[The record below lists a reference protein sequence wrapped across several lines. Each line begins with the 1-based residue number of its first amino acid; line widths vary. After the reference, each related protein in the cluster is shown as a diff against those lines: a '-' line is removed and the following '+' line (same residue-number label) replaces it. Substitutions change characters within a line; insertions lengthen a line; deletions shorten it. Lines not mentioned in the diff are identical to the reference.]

1 MRLELMQAA
10 ESLIF
15 LLQIPLSEK
24 IMEILVTVQEAPTVR
39 WAIAVLI
46 VLGII
51 LTYLVK
57 QSEQLS
63 SFLKNLLQ
71 IKTQLK
77 DLSDAPVAADLDT
90 QAERAKLLRAFKI
103 KLEKRLTDVLG
114 SDQLIALSYESRPG
128 EVGRF
133 QRIMPEP
140 EATPQP
146 EPNFL
151 TRLESLNPLRLWQRP
166 NQPAIELLPN
176 ECMIDV
182 FRREHGRL
190 FILGAPGSG
199 KTTTLLELTKELAAV
214 AEIDAQAPVPIIFE
228 LSNWKDDRQ
237 SIDQWLVAQL
247 KEEFNVEPKVGEHW
261 IATHQI
267 LPLLDGLDE
276 VGAERL
282 PKCVA
287 KLNEFLP
294 GSEPD
299 RQAVVCCRTKEFQ
312 MGESKLTGLNGAVEL
327 QPLSD
332 GQIQTYLTAMG
343 QPSLWERMIKPSAE
357 LRDLARTPLMLTVMA
372 VALVN
377 RPVQTKAELFEAYIE
392 ERFARYES
400 EHGKLLYGR
409 RDTRK
414 YLERLAGQLKA
425 DNQTTF
431 LIEMMQPSWLE
442 TVTQQWAYQ
451 LIGVLILGLIGGM
464 IGVPIFGL
472 IGVLILGL
480 IGGMTGVPIF
490 GVNGEL
496 MGMPIFGQFFGL
508 NIEPIE
514 ILEFSFERVARKVFL
529 KKLIGTLIYVLILQ
543 LILGLIG
550 GLILGMILGLI
561 EGLIL
566 GMILGMILGLIEGL
580 IKGLIGGLKSD
591 ITIRTKPNQGMLAS
605 AKNSLV
611 LTVFGLILAGG
622 LNLSLTAL
630 LPAVISDP
638 DQIRIMIASSMVAA
652 IFLPLFHSGGLACM
666 QHLAL
671 RVVLWRSGAIPRDYA
686 AFLKYTSELRL
697 TRQTGGEFRFFHD
710 LLREHFAQTSHP
722 PEIL

>member
-1 MRLELMQAA
+1 LPPVRLELMQAA
-10 ESLIF
+10 ESFIF
-15 LLQIPLSEK
+15 LPQVPLSEK
-24 IMEILVTVQEAPTVR
+24 IMEILIAVQEAPTVR
-39 WAIAVLI
+39 WAIAVFI
-46 VLGII
+46 VLAVI

-90 QAERAKLLRAFKI
+90 QAERAKLLKAFKI

-166 NQPAIELLPN
+166 NQPAVELPPN
-176 ECMIDV
+176 ESMIDV
-182 FRREHGRL
+182 FRREYGRL

-199 KTTTLLELTKELAAV
+199 KTTTLLELTKELVAA
-214 AEIDAQAPVPIIFE
+214 ADSDAKTSVPIIFE

-287 KLNEFLP
+287 RLNEFLP

-312 MGESKLTGLNGAVEL
+312 MGEGKLTGLNGAVEL

-332 GQIQTYLTAMG
+332 GQIQTYLMAMG
-343 QPSLWERMIKPSAE
+343 QPSLWERTIKPSAE
-357 LRDLARTPLMLTVMA
+357 LQDLARTPLMLTVMA
-372 VALVN
+372 VALVD
-377 RPVQTKAELFEAYIE
+377 RPVQTKSDLFEAYIE

-400 EHGKLLYGR
+400 KHGKLLYSR

-425 DNQTTF
+425 ENQATF
-431 LIEMMQPSWLE
+431 LIEKMQPKWLQ
-442 TVTQQWAYQ
+442 TKTQK
-451 LIGVLILGLIGGM
+451 LIYGLIYGLIVGLIVGLIGGL
-464 IGVPIFGL
+464 IYGL
-472 IGVLILGL
+472 IVGL
-480 IGGMTGVPIF
+480 IGGLIVGLIYGLIVGLI
-490 GVNGEL
+490 G
-496 MGMPIFGQFFGL
+496 GQDS
-508 NIEPIE
+508 IEPIE
-514 ILEFSFERVARKVFL
+514 ILEFSFARVARKFFF
-529 KKLIGTLIYVLILQ
+529 KKLIVGLIYGLIVG
-543 LILGLIG
+543 LIVGLIFGLIVGLIFGLIFGLIVGLIG
-550 GLILGMILGLI
+550 GLIVGLIGGLIVGLI
-561 EGLIL
+561 EGL
-566 GMILGMILGLIEGL
+566 
-580 IKGLIGGLKSD
+580 KND

-605 AKNSLV
+605 AKNSFV
-611 LTVFGLILAGG
+611 LTIFGLFLAGG

-630 LPAVISDP
+630 LPEVISDP
-638 DQIRIMIASSMVAA
+638 DQIELLVTLSMFVA
-652 IFLPLFHSGGLACM
+652 IFFPFFFSGGFACM

-710 LLREHFAQTSHP
+710 LLREHFAQTAHP
-722 PEIL
+722 PEIS

>member
-1 MRLELMQAA
+1 MQAA

-15 LLQIPLSEK
+15 LPQIPLSEK
-24 IMEILVTVQEAPTVR
+24 IMEILVTVQEAPSVK
-39 WAIAVLI
+39 WAIAVFI

-51 LTYLVK
+51 LAYLVK

-90 QAERAKLLRAFKI
+90 QAERVKLLKAFKI
-103 KLEKRLTDVLG
+103 KLEKRLADVLG
-114 SDQLIALSYESRPG
+114 NDQLIALSHESRPR
-128 EVGRF
+128 EVGRV
-133 QRIMPEP
+133 QREIP
-140 EATPQP
+140 EAEVILQP
-146 EPNFL
+146 EPTFIV
-151 TRLESLNPLRLWQRP
+151 RMESLISKKFWQRP
-166 NQPAIELLPN
+166 NQPAVELPPNKSMIE
-176 ECMIDV
+176 V
-182 FRREHGRL
+182 FRKEKERL

-214 AEIDAQAPVPIIFE
+214 AEIDPQKPVPIIFE

-287 KLNEFLP
+287 RLNEFLP

-312 MGESKLTGLNGAVEL
+312 MGEGKLTGLNGAVEL

-332 GQIQTYLTAMG
+332 GQIQNYLTVMG
-343 QPSLWERMIKPSAE
+343 QPSLWERTIKPSAE
-357 LRDLARTPLMLTVMA
+357 LQDLARTPLMLTVMA
-372 VALVN
+372 LALVN
-377 RPVQTKAELFEAYIE
+377 RPVQTKSELFEAYIE

-400 EHGKLLYGR
+400 GHGKLLYSR

-425 DNQTTF
+425 ENQTTF
-431 LIEMMQPSWLE
+431 LIEKMQPSWLQ
-442 TVTQQWAYQ
+442 TLTQQWVYR
-451 LIGVLILGLIGGM
+451 LILGLIGGL
-464 IGVPIFGL
+464 IGGLIFGL
-472 IGVLILGL
+472 IEGLVTGL
-480 IGGMTGVPIF
+480 IVGLIF
-490 GVNGEL
+490 GL
-496 MGMPIFGQFFGL
+496 IFGRIGGQG

-514 ILEFSFERVARKVFL
+514 ILEFSFARVARKLFF
-529 KKLIGTLIYVLILQ
+529 KKFIFRLIRRLIRGLVS
-543 LILGLIG
+543 GLIG
-550 GLILGMILGLI
+550 GLISGLVSGLIFGLISGLIFGLI
-561 EGLIL
+561 EGLL
-566 GMILGMILGLIEGL
+566 GLMLGLMLGLIVGL
-580 IKGLIGGLKSD
+580 ISGLMIGLMIGLIDGLIGGLIEGFKSD
-591 ITIRTKPNQGMLAS
+591 IIIRTQPNQGMLAS
-605 AKNSLV
+605 DKNSIV
-611 LTVFGLILAGG
+611 LTIFGLFLAWGWG
-622 LNLSLTAL
+622 LFELRLGL
-630 LPAVISDP
+630 DE
-638 DQIRIMIASSMVAA
+638 AA
-652 IFLPLFHSGGLACM
+652 IFCLLVFSSGQACM

-671 RVVLWRSGAIPRDYA
+671 RVVLWRSGAIPLDYA
-686 AFLKYTSELRL
+686 AFLKYTSDLRL

-722 PEIL
+722 PEIS

>member
-1 MRLELMQAA
+1 MATSTMARNLPPERLELMQAA

-24 IMEILVTVQEAPTVR
+24 IMEILIAVQEALWVK
-39 WAIAVLI
+39 WAIAVFI
-46 VLGII
+46 VLAVI

-77 DLSDAPVAADLDT
+77 DLSDAPVATDLDT
-90 QAERAKLLRAFKI
+90 QAERAKLLRAFNI
-103 KLEKRLTDVLG
+103 KLEKRLTDVLNN
-114 SDQLIALSYESRPG
+114 DQLIALSHEGRPK

-133 QRIMPEP
+133 QRTSPEP
-140 EATPQP
+140 EVIPPP
-146 EPNFL
+146 EPTFIV
-151 TRLESLNPLRLWQRP
+151 RMESLISKKFWQRP
-166 NQPAIELLPN
+166 NQPAVELPPNTSMIE
-176 ECMIDV
+176 V
-182 FRREHGRL
+182 FRKEKERL

-214 AEIDAQAPVPIIFE
+214 AETDAQAPVPIIFE

-312 MGESKLTGLNGAVEL
+312 MGEGKLTGLNGAVEL

-332 GQIQTYLTAMG
+332 GQIQDYLTEMK
-343 QPSLWERMIKPSAE
+343 QPSLWERTIKPSAE
-357 LRDLARTPLMLTVMA
+357 LRGLARTPLMLTVMA

-377 RPVQTKAELFEAYIE
+377 RPVQTKSELFEAYIE

-400 EHGKLLYGR
+400 EQGKLLYSR

-425 DNQTTF
+425 ENQATF
-431 LIEMMQPSWLE
+431 LIEKMQPSWLQ
-442 TVTQQWAYQ
+442 TVIHKWAYR
-451 LIGVLILGLIGGM
+451 LIYGL
-464 IGVPIFGL
+464 IFGL
-472 IGVLILGL
+472 IGGLIYGL
-480 IGGMTGVPIF
+480 IGGLIV
-490 GVNGEL
+490 
-496 MGMPIFGQFFGL
+496 GL
-508 NIEPIE
+508 IGGLDNIEPIE
-514 ILEFSFERVARKVFL
+514 ILEFSFSRVARKVFFE
-529 KKLIGTLIYVLILQ
+529 KLIYGLIYGLIVG
-543 LILGLIG
+543 LIVGLIG
-550 GLILGMILGLI
+550 GLIFGLIYGLIYGLIVGLIFGLI
-561 EGLIL
+561 E
-566 GMILGMILGLIEGL
+566 
-580 IKGLIGGLKSD
+580 GLKSD
-591 ITIRTKPNQGMLAS
+591 ITVRTKPNQGILAS

-611 LTVFGLILAGG
+611 LTIFGLLLAGG
-622 LNLSLTAL
+622 LNLSLSAV
-630 LPAVISDP
+630 LPEVISDP
-638 DQIRIMIASSMVAA
+638 DQIRRIIASSMFTA
-652 IFLPLFHSGGLACM
+652 IYSPLFFSGGLACM

-671 RVVLWRSGAIPRDYA
+671 RVVLWRSGAIPLDYA

-722 PEIL
+722 PEIS